1 MATLTRGMHSWMSG
15 DLEVLKL
22 ERDRQEPGSLRHI
35 MAEMEVAEL
44 QKYLAQVEIVS
55 LKTYQGEE
63 EPPSP
68 KRRRMETR
76 QFKGPAVEALPEA
89 ATVRMAAASC
99 SGDGVFARGH
109 VPAGSFSR
117 LLAELREESIEQ
129 GITPEMAMEF
139 YNRQIMDGWVAAP
152 LSPADCS
159 PVDRL
164 TP

>member
-99 SGDGVFARGH
+99 DISKSDDDSTESRRTSVAPGRPSRASLAVSGWPTMVVSFVAPFSERANGLL
-109 VPAGSFSR
+109 PAGFSQ
-117 LLAELREESIEQ
+117 S
-129 GITPEMAMEF
+129 
-139 YNRQIMDGWVAAP
+139 
-152 LSPADCS
+152 
-159 PVDRL
+159 
-164 TP
+164 

>member
-1 MATLTRGMHSWMSG
+1 MARGLSFTS
-15 DLEVLKL
+15 VAAVS
-22 ERDRQEPGSLRHI
+22 ERSQPCLR
-35 MAEMEVAEL
+35 AFF
-44 QKYLAQVEIVS
+44 Q
-55 LKTYQGEE
+55 TYQGEE

-109 VPAGSFSR
+109 VPVGSFSR

-164 TP
+164 TPCQIVVPAARTLEPSNSELRSAPPWRP